1 MNRRTFISRATVAM
15 MATPMA
21 MTATPSIGMAMMA
34 TPFEAS
40 RPKFGA
46 APLDS
51 SDTPFLSWVN
61 YQGEGQEV
69 LALCYPLDRIVHAF
83 CYVLTDGRTVF
94 AEGTRVNDGSGWRLQ
109 EPGEFDGRVIGRVV
123 NIHLQRGKNW
133 TQAGSGWL
141 CG

>member
-1 MNRRTFISRATVAM
+1 MNRRTFMSAAPVAM
-15 MATPMA
+15 VATPMA
-21 MTATPSIGMAMMA
+21 MTATPSEGITMGVNPTPSKGMNE
-34 TPFEAS
+34 TFTH
-40 RPKFGA
+40 
-46 APLDS
+46 
-51 SDTPFLSWVN
+51 DTPFLAWVR

-94 AEGTRVNDGSGWRLQ
+94 AEGNRVNDGSGWRLQ

-123 NIHLQRGKNW
+123 SFHLPRGSGW